1 MSYKTDVGRALDN
14 LRGFAENLVINES
27 NRRIQLSREK
37 EQREIDAYNYL
48 NTIEGNEIARIEGAL
63 NQIESNLMAKGIEL
77 EALGDQYKSIN
88 AEELLN
94 AANTSAAEML
104 SVQLEQRQNYKEALE
119 IKRRDAQKL
128 LRHIDAFD
136 EYIMDN
142 IDPSVSG
149 EKHLVDAKDVADAA
163 INFLEEKDSFN
174 AKHSEEITQRLK
186 DWQTEDALSQ
196 LQQGFY
202 SRQFEDQKAKADS
215 LQLTHADAKMK
226 IEALDP
232 LKKEAQEGLVAMTQ
246 IPVSRMIEQYGVII
260 TRQSELDNEE
270 LDRTSDIA
278 AAEQAIE
285 GEQARL
291 GSILYPWAFSQ
302 EQSMVL
308 AQNFQTA
315 LSKIAKNNDYSDL
328 INYLKQGS
336 AQYKLWLGQ
345 GDPIADTYRSDMQS
359 MFGIDIASD
368 SWLSQLIDL
377 FDVSGKIDI
386 EQAVESLKIAK
397 SILPPDAPPEDNF
410 RSDLDEFMQGGDK

>member
-246 IPVSRMIEQYGVII
+246 IPVSKMIEQYGVII

-397 SILPPDAPPEDNF
+397 SILPVNEDEGDDF

>member
-1 MSYKTDVGRALDN
+1 MSYKTDVGKALDN
-14 LRGFAENLVINES
+14 IRGLAQDLIITQS
-27 NRRIQLSREK
+27 NRKIQLAREK
-37 EQREIDAYNYL
+37 ETREINAYNYL
-48 NTIEGNEIARIEGAL
+48 SGIETGEINRLETAL
-63 NQIESNLMAKGIEL
+63 DQIEANLLTKNIEL
-77 EALGDQYKSIN
+77 DAIGDEYKTIN
-88 AEELLN
+88 APELLE
-94 AANTSAAEML
+94 AANMSASEML
-104 SVQLEQRQNYKEALE
+104 SVKLDHQKQYKEALE
-119 IKRRDAQKL
+119 VKRREAQKL
-128 LRHIDAFD
+128 LRHINTFD

-149 EKHLVDAKDVADAA
+149 EKHLVDAKDVADAT
-163 INFLEEKDSFN
+163 INFVEGN
-174 AKHSEEITQRLK
+174 AKYGKEIMQRLK

-202 SRQFEDQKAKADS
+202 SRQFEDQKAKA
-215 LQLTHADAKMK
+215 K
-226 IEALDP
+226 IKVLDP
-232 LKKEAQEGLVAMTQ
+232 LKKQAQEGLKAMTQ
-246 IPVSRMIEQYGVII
+246 IPVSKMIEQYGTII
-260 TRQSELDNEE
+260 TRQSELDSED
-270 LDRTSDIA
+270 LDTNSKIA

-285 GEQARL
+285 DEQARL

-336 AQYKLWLGQ
+336 AQYKLWSGQ

-397 SILPPDAPPEDNF
+397 SILPQDAPIDDDF

>member
-246 IPVSRMIEQYGVII
+246 IPVSKMIEQYGVII

-359 MFGIDIASD
+359 MFGIDISSD
-368 SWLSQLIDL
+368 AWLSQLVDL

-397 SILPPDAPPEDNF
+397 SILPPDAPVEDEF

>member
-246 IPVSRMIEQYGVII
+246 IPVSKMIEQYGVII

>member
-1 MSYKTDVGRALDN
+1 MSYKTDVGKALDN
-14 LRGFAENLVINES
+14 IRGLAQDLIITQS
-27 NRRIQLSREK
+27 NRKIQLAREK
-37 EQREIDAYNYL
+37 ETREIDAYNYL
-48 NTIEGNEIARIEGAL
+48 SGIETGEINRLETAL
-63 NQIESNLMAKGIEL
+63 DQIEANLLTKNIEL
-77 EALGDQYKSIN
+77 DAIGDEYKTIN
-88 AEELLN
+88 APELLE
-94 AANTSAAEML
+94 AANMSASEML
-104 SVQLEQRQNYKEALE
+104 SVKLDHQKQYKEALE
-119 IKRRDAQKL
+119 IKRREAQKL
-128 LRHIDAFD
+128 LRHINTFD

-163 INFLEEKDSFN
+163 INFVEGN
-174 AKHSEEITQRLK
+174 AKYGKEITQRLK

-232 LKKEAQEGLVAMTQ
+232 LKQQAQEGLVAMTQ
-246 IPVSRMIEQYGVII
+246 IPVSKMIEQYGVII
-260 TRQSELDNEE
+260 TRQSELDNED
-270 LDRTSDIA
+270 LDTNSEIA

-336 AQYKLWLGQ
+336 AQYKLWSGQ

-397 SILPPDAPPEDNF
+397 SILPVNEDEGDDF
-410 RSDLDEFMQGGDK
+410 RSDLEEFMHGGDK

>member
-232 LKKEAQEGLVAMTQ
+232 LKKEAKEGLVAMTQ
-246 IPVSRMIEQYGVII
+246 IPVSKMIEQYGVII

>member
-232 LKKEAQEGLVAMTQ
+232 LKLQAQEGLKAMTQ

-260 TRQSELDNEE
+260 TRQSELDNED
-270 LDRTSDIA
+270 LDTNSNIA
-278 AAEQAIE
+278 AAEKAIE
-285 GEQARL
+285 DEQARL

>member
-149 EKHLVDAKDVADAA
+149 EKH
-163 INFLEEKDSFN
+163 
-174 AKHSEEITQRLK
+174 
-186 DWQTEDALSQ
+186 
-196 LQQGFY
+196 
-202 SRQFEDQKAKADS
+202 
-215 LQLTHADAKMK
+215 
-226 IEALDP
+226 
-232 LKKEAQEGLVAMTQ
+232 
-246 IPVSRMIEQYGVII
+246 
-260 TRQSELDNEE
+260 
-270 LDRTSDIA
+270 
-278 AAEQAIE
+278 
-285 GEQARL
+285 
-291 GSILYPWAFSQ
+291 
-302 EQSMVL
+302 
-308 AQNFQTA
+308 
-315 LSKIAKNNDYSDL
+315 
-328 INYLKQGS
+328 
-336 AQYKLWLGQ
+336 
-345 GDPIADTYRSDMQS
+345 
-359 MFGIDIASD
+359 
-368 SWLSQLIDL
+368 
-377 FDVSGKIDI
+377 
-386 EQAVESLKIAK
+386 
-397 SILPPDAPPEDNF
+397 
-410 RSDLDEFMQGGDK
+410 